1 MLIQATFRPGRK
13 ISTMSN
19 RRKAK
24 LRRATSTNTECDFC
38 QLPLE
43 TEPRMFGCSTYTVK
57 SAVVDG
63 TMVIWCPEQPADAID
78 PWLTNA
84 RTGRETGLLAEFVVP
99 PADAKAGPEHTEV
112 MAGAWA
118 ACPACAPLVT
128 AHDWDK
134 LASALTM
141 AGQTLA

>member
-43 TEPRMFGCSTYTVK
+43 TKPRMFGCSTYTVK
-57 SAVVDG
+57 SDVVDG

-78 PWLTNA
+78 
-84 RTGRETGLLAEFVVP
+84 
-99 PADAKAGPEHTEV
+99 
-112 MAGAWA
+112 
-118 ACPACAPLVT
+118 
-128 AHDWDK
+128 
-134 LASALTM
+134 
-141 AGQTLA
+141 